1 MTEEDYVGFFNTV
14 FQVGNVI
21 EYSVIDTPL
30 ELVAA
35 DLGTERI
42 LLGRRTENQ
51 QAAAWRRKVEIQLI
65 ADTDKENDHKDL
77 DEQAKQEAETLRQQ
91 YSDTISEA
99 KEEASRIIMKAHDDA
114 ETERSNIIQK
124 SHEEADEIV
133 SAASETIENERRR
146 VLQQAQSQIA
156 DLAIEAASKVVGANL
171 DDEKNR
177 KLVDEFLSE
186 REGDK

>member
-1 MTEEDYVGFFNTV
+1 MLKFEFWSIFETV
-14 FQVGNVI
+14 ANIIILFVLLRIFLFKPINKMKNERTQSIQKN
-21 EYSVIDTPL
+21 IDDA
-30 ELVAA
+30 EKA
-35 DLGTERI
+35 R
-42 LLGRRTENQ
+42 
-51 QAAAWRRKVEIQLI
+51 
-65 ADTDKENDHKDL
+65 
-77 DEQAKQEAETLRQQ
+77 QEAEELRRQ

-156 DLAIEAASKVVGANL
+156 DLAIEAASKIVGENL

-177 KLVDEFLSE
+177 KLVDAFLSE
-186 REGDK
+186 EGNRQ

>member
-1 MTEEDYVGFFNTV
+1 MLKFEFWSIFEA
-14 FQVGNVI
+14 
-21 EYSVIDTPL
+21 
-30 ELVAA
+30 VANIII
-35 DLGTERI
+35 LMI
-42 LLGRRTENQ
+42 LLRIFLFKPVSKMMNERTQ
-51 QAAAWRRKVEIQLI
+51 SIQ
-65 ADTDKENDHKDL
+65 KDI
-77 DEQAKQEAETLRQQ
+77 DDAEKARQEAEELRRQ

-156 DLAIEAASKVVGANL
+156 DLAIEAASKIVGENL

-177 KLVDEFLSE
+177 KLVDAFFSE
-186 REGDK
+186 EGNRQ

>member
-1 MTEEDYVGFFNTV
+1 MLKFEFWSIFEAVA
-14 FQVGNVI
+14 NVLI
-21 EYSVIDTPL
+21 L
-30 ELVAA
+30 F
-35 DLGTERI
+35 I
-42 LLGRRTENQ
+42 LLRIFLFKPIKKVMNERTQ
-51 QAAAWRRKVEIQLI
+51 SIQ
-65 ADTDKENDHKDL
+65 KDI
-77 DEQAKQEAETLRQQ
+77 DDAEKAKQEAEALRQQ

-156 DLAIEAASKVVGANL
+156 DLAIEAASKVIGANL
-171 DDEKNR
+171 DDDKNR
-177 KLVDEFLSE
+177 RLVDEFLSE
-186 REGDK
+186 REGDKE